1 MTQTGYKTI
10 WQNKMETNVS
20 LDQKLDFITKGL
32 TFSGTF
38 AFDTWNDNTITRS
51 KSPELWSAQNYRD
64 GYGKLILKREQ
75 DVQTHDP
82 DLIDYRNEALLSASQ
97 AGI

>member
-38 AFDTWNDNTITRS
+38 ASTHGTDNTITRS
-51 KSPELWSAQNYRD
+51 KSPELSECAELPRRLRQAHSSN
-64 GYGKLILKREQ
+64 
-75 DVQTHDP
+75 
-82 DLIDYRNEALLSASQ
+82 ASRTYNP
-97 AGI
+97 